1 MDPREREGMDETP
14 EIAEAHTQE
23 EIDPQSPASSRFGRR
38 SSSEAGD
45 GAERGAPE
53 AQPTALAACLRRRMD
68 QCIELPPNFERL
80 VLGCIDA
87 SKQASTF
94 GPPQK
99 KKRNPGIRA
108 QLKYA

>member
-1 MDPREREGMDETP
+1 MDPREREGMDENPP

-68 QCIELPPNFERL
+68 Q
-80 VLGCIDA
+80 
-87 SKQASTF
+87 
-94 GPPQK
+94 
-99 KKRNPGIRA
+99 
-108 QLKYA
+108 